1 MKIFPN
7 FIRKFFRNRITQ
19 VVLSLTT
26 VLLLLAGFKTLQI
39 KKMTG
44 PGARMMMSAQ
54 TVTSADVR
62 EVHWQPILS
71 AVGSISPV
79 QGATISVEVP
89 GTVAEIAFESGASV
103 KKGDLLVRIDAA
115 VEEAQM
121 RASEAE
127 AKLAEADLERARDL
141 ARRKVIAPSELDTTE
156 AKYKQ
161 KVATLDNMRSLIDKK
176 TIRAPFDGA
185 AGIRE
190 VNIGQMVNV
199 GQHIVSLQTLD
210 PVFADFSLPQQ
221 RLSELAPGLEVRVRT
236 DAYPDRE
243 FKGKLTAINSS
254 IDVATRSLP
263 LQATLENP
271 EHLLKSGMFAKIQ
284 VLLPA
289 TNPALVIPVTAIS
302 YAPYGDSVYV
312 IEKKK
317 DEKSGQEMTTIR
329 QQFVR
334 LGEARGD
341 LVAVTTGLKAGEKVV
356 STGVFKLTNGM
367 AVQIDNTLAP
377 NPQESPKPE
386 NT

>member
-1 MKIFPN
+1 MKIVSN
-7 FIRKFFRNRITQ
+7 FIRKFFRSRIVQ
-19 VVLSLTT
+19 VVFALI
-26 VLLLLAGFKTLQI
+26 VILLVLAGLKKAQI
-39 KKMTG
+39 NKITG

-62 EVHWQPILS
+62 EVEWQPILS

-79 QGATISVEVP
+79 QGATISAEVP
-89 GTVAEIAFESGASV
+89 GTVAEIAFESGANV
-103 KKGDLLVRIDAA
+103 KKGDLLARIDAA

-121 RASEAE
+121 RAAEAE

-141 ARRKVIAPSELDTTE
+141 AQRKVIAQSELDTTE

-221 RLSELAPGLEVRVRT
+221 RLAQLAPGLEVRVRT

-271 EHLLKSGMFAKIQ
+271 EHLLKAGMFAKIQ

-289 TNPALVIPVTAIS
+289 TKPALVIPVTAIS

-317 DEKSGQEMTTIR
+317 DEKSGKEITTIR

-356 STGVFKLTNGM
+356 GTGVFKLTNGM
-367 AVQIDNTLAP
+367 AVQVDNKLAP

>member
-1 MKIFPN
+1 LKIFPN
-7 FIRKFFRNRITQ
+7 FIRKFFRNRIAQ
-19 VVLSLTT
+19 VVFSLII

-39 KKMTG
+39 RKMTG
-44 PGARMMMSAQ
+44 PGARRMIPAQ
-54 TVTSADVR
+54 TVTSADAR
-62 EVHWQPILS
+62 EVDWQPILS

-79 QGATISVEVP
+79 QGATISAEVP

-103 KKGDLLVRIDAA
+103 KKGDLLVRIDAP
-115 VEEAQM
+115 VEEALM
-121 RASEAE
+121 RAAEAE
-127 AKLAEADLERARDL
+127 AKLAQADLERARDL

-161 KVATLDNMRSLIDKK
+161 KVATLDNMRSLTDKK

-190 VNIGQMVNV
+190 VNIGQMVIV

-271 EHLLKSGMFAKIQ
+271 ERLLKSGMFAKIQ

-317 DEKSGQEMTTIR
+317 DEKSGEEITAIR

-341 LVAVTTGLKAGEKVV
+341 LVAVMAGLKAGDKVV

-377 NPQESPKPE
+377 KPQESPKPE